1 MPQSKD
7 VQSVTFERPLPAQ
20 MMAIDGTWRRP
31 CSVKTISET
40 GATLW
45 LEASL
50 KGLVLREFFLVLST
64 TGLAYRRC
72 ELDRVNGAEIAVK
85 FLRAKDKRKAR
96 MKTRDMYAR

>member
-1 MPQSKD
+1 MPQPKD

-31 CSVKTISET
+31 CSVKTISEA

-45 LEASL
+45 LEASI
-50 KGLVLREFFLVLST
+50 KGLALTEFFLVLST

-96 MKTRDMYAR
+96 MKSRNAHA